1 MVDFFFR
8 SGILNSMM
16 SLRGKR
22 KKAATP
28 SCAGAASD
36 VVVRSEGGCKVLI
49 FRKTPPRDDER
60 TIELERGQALSAPD
74 EMEDSGEFRDA
85 SLVYVAERT
94 KRAPTRA
101 ALRRVMDDARESSSL
116 VVPRWLKKVLLM
128 ATFTAWT
135 AAAIAISLALA

>member
-1 MVDFFFR
+1 
-8 SGILNSMM
+8 M
-16 SLRGKR
+16 SVEGK
-22 KKAATP
+22 KKGTEPTTP
-28 SCAGAASD
+28 DCGASD

-49 FRKTPPRDDER
+49 FRKPSSHDDGR
-60 TIELERGQALSAPD
+60 TIELEQGQALSDLDTSEGP
-74 EMEDSGEFRDA
+74 EEFRDV
-85 SLVYVAERT
+85 SLVYIAERS

-101 ALRRVMDDARESSSL
+101 MLARAADEAREIRSF